1 MNLLIQREDAYDFL
15 DCWRQ
20 AIRRRSYRSRVRPYD
35 ETKGALVFSFD
46 IEMKPFLGDHWGW
59 NRPEARTYFYQT
71 PTLIETIAQ
80 IMLIFPDRDAGGRVF
95 INNKQAYYRDNLSS
109 QERELCELT
118 WPEDIDIVSEVRN
131 SWLELPR
138 RSVLTLQNV
147 RYRSRAGA
155 VELK

>member
-20 AIRRRSYRSRVRPYD
+20 AIHRRSYRSRVRPYD

>member
-20 AIRRRSYRSRVRPYD
+20 AIHRRSYRSRVRPYD

-80 IMLIFPDRDAGGRVF
+80 IMLIFPDRDAGV
-95 INNKQAYYRDNLSS
+95 ASS
-109 QERELCELT
+109 STTNRPITVIISRLKKGNYA
-118 WPEDIDIVSEVRN
+118 N
-131 SWLELPR
+131 SL
-138 RSVLTLQNV
+138 
-147 RYRSRAGA
+147 G
-155 VELK
+155 